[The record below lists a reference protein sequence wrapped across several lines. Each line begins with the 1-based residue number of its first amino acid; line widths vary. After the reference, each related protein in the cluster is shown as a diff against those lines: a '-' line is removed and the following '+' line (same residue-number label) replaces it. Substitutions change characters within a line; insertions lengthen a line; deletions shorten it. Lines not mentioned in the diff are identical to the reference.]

1 MLRVD
6 PSTWMVEMN
15 ECGEAIVSIMVVC
28 RTILKSPNP
37 QYNLSYKSSSSPQ
50 ASIVSLYIAYLPTLS
65 SSCRP
70 LYPSSLPLSLSLSLD
85 LSQLQP
91 ESSFPLCFQFS
102 FHRVWKHHT
111 LQNTIQDFR
120 FHTSSSSSSF
130 FALSSSLVYYNETT
144 RTNHPPKKQQR
155 RQKHKKDPPLQPQSL
170 LVVFPTR
177 NRRNLR

>member
-1 MLRVD
+1 MD

-15 ECGEAIVSIMVVC
+15 ECVVKAIVSIMVVC

-70 LYPSSLPLSLSLSLD
+70 LYPSSLPLSLD
-85 LSQLQP
+85 LSKLQP
-91 ESSFPLCFQFS
+91 EFSFPLCFQFS
-102 FHRVWKHHT
+102 FPSCLEKTSHSPEYK
-111 LQNTIQDFR
+111 IQDFR
-120 FHTSSSSSSF
+120 FHTSF
-130 FALSSSLVYYNETT
+130 FFFFSSSLVYYNETT
-144 RTNHPPKKQQR
+144 RTNRPPKKQQR
-155 RQKHKKDPPLQPQSL
+155 RQKHQKDPPLQPQSL

>member
-1 MLRVD
+1 VD

-70 LYPSSLPLSLSLSLD
+70 LYPSSLPLSLSLSRSLPTSTRI
-85 LSQLQP
+85 LIPTLFSVIIPSCLETSHSP
-91 ESSFPLCFQFS
+91 EYNSRFSFPY
-102 FHRVWKHHT
+102 
-111 LQNTIQDFR
+111 
-120 FHTSSSSSSF
+120 F
-130 FALSSSLVYYNETT
+130 FFFFFFLRSLFV
-144 RTNHPPKKQQR
+144 
-155 RQKHKKDPPLQPQSL
+155 SCL
-170 LVVFPTR
+170 L
-177 NRRNLR
+177 